1 MKKRKLEHGQSLVES
16 AIIFPLTIL
25 FFLGVVDIGM
35 LITNQISIREAAQ
48 EAVIYASQEPTDT
61 TGITNRALYS
71 NSFPVDLDE
80 SVVFIDI
87 FDQDHNPAPACAGD
101 GNMIE
106 VTVRKTYHFLIPISS
121 IVFEG
126 GSVDLESSQANLIL
140 SPQCP

>member
-1 MKKRKLEHGQSLVES
+1 MNKRKFECGQSLVES

-48 EAVIYASQEPTDT
+48 EAVIYASQEPTDHAE
-61 TGITNRALYS
+61 ITNRALHTT
-71 NSFPVDLDE
+71 SFPVDLVD
-80 SVVFIDI
+80 SAVYIDI
-87 FDQDHNPAPACAGD
+87 YDQDHNPAPACAGD

-106 VTVRKTYHFLIPISS
+106 VTVRKNYHFLIPISS
-121 IVFEG
+121 IIFEG